1 VEGEYK
7 QRYNSDEFEFKVLNV
22 RLLETIGEEKTI
34 SVTLRISVE
43 NLSVDLINR
52 IEKLCAAHKGRHT
65 LQMELIIDRQNKEK
79 MAFTSKGKQVR
90 VGNEFLGALAML
102 GVDYSVN

>member
-1 VEGEYK
+1 
-7 QRYNSDEFEFKVLNV
+7 
-22 RLLETIGEEKTI
+22 
-34 SVTLRISVE
+34 
-43 NLSVDLINR
+43 
-52 IEKLCAAHKGRHT
+52 
-65 LQMELIIDRQNKEK
+65 MELIIDRQNKEK